1 MIKNVEHKY
10 FQLLLQFPCHFEFN
24 LTYLLKLAEHTYSNL
39 FGNFLANSLAER
51 RKLKIKERTRSIWGY
66 LRSHPSKFRN
76 FLFVRRDEVLWP
88 RFEVTTESWEV
99 SEQCLNYSWCSGAG
113 PAAVAGRV
121 HGRDQRR
128 RGSLA
133 GHQGR
138 HF

>member
-1 MIKNVEHKY
+1 MPHMRDLEFRNV
-10 FQLLLQFPCHFEFN
+10 
-24 LTYLLKLAEHTYSNL
+24 LKLFIRRRRQLEMLRLRNL
-39 FGNFLANSLAER
+39 E
-51 RKLKIKERTRSIWGY
+51 
-66 LRSHPSKFRN
+66 FRN